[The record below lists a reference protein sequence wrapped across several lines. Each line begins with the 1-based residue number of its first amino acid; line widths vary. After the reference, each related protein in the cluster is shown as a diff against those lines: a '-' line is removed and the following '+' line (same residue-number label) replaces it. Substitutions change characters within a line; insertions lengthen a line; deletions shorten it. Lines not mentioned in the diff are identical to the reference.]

1 MVRRSCRT
9 VPGMSFFTRDGG
21 VIPFRVAALS
31 AAALLLAGCGGDDTQ
46 TGGGGTTTA
55 PSETTTTTSEPTTTG
70 PTTTRPPVSTTL
82 RSVGTETPINASS
95 FVPEGFAEFEQETI
109 NGVAYPNAMTIPT
122 STSPKKVEINA
133 GRTRNRFLGALGV
146 PDTESSASVHH
157 VEISLD
163 DAPPVFSTE
172 LKFGETKDIDLDV
185 TNVLRIR
192 ITVLLT
198 SRTPTYSSIAIGNP
212 RFK

>member
-1 MVRRSCRT
+1 
-9 VPGMSFFTRDGG
+9 MSFFTRDGG

-46 TGGGGTTTA
+46 TGGGGTTTTA
-55 PSETTTTTSEPTTTG
+55 PSETTTTTSEPTTTTG

-82 RSVGTETPINASS
+82 RSVGTDTPINASS

-122 STSPKKVEINA
+122 STYPTKVEINA
-133 GRTRNRFLGALGV
+133 GRARKRFIGALGV

-163 DAPPVFSTE
+163 DAPPVFSTD

-198 SRTPTYSSIAIGNP
+198 TRDPSYSSIAIGNP